1 MDSEY
6 FHFGEDALTAGTD
19 SDLRVCGTER
29 HGDCGQFFPSVG
41 DSRGADNRAGSGI
54 PARTLADGDGGK
66 RLVRVVAGA
75 GSRAGGVAVFG
86 GWLEQT
92 RCYPGGSGESRT

>member
-6 FHFGEDALTAGTD
+6 FYFGEDALTAGTD

-29 HGDCGQFFPSVG
+29 HGDCGQFFSSVG

-75 GSRAGGVAVFG
+75 GSGAGGLAGFG
-86 GWLEQT
+86 GCLEQQPVL
-92 RCYPGGSGESRT
+92 RGRSEESSR